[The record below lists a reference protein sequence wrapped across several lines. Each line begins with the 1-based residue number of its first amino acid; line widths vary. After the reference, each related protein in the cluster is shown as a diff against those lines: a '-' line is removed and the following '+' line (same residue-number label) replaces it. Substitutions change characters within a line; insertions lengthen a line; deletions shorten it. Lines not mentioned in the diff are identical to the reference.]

1 MRYLFMMAPQI
12 MRALHNIRR
21 PQQRYCLLNGTAA
34 AQAGQGFFIPGV
46 RHKAQAAGPG
56 SRAASS
62 KLIFSRGLHTPF
74 LIKTTCFAEDFGR

>member
-46 RHKAQAAGPG
+46 PHKAANGQPRQQRGQQRGQQQAYFQQRIAY
-56 SRAASS
+56 A
-62 KLIFSRGLHTPF
+62 FF
-74 LIKTTCFAEDFGR
+74 N